1 MKIGYARVSTKDQNL
16 QMQTDALTKAGCEI
30 IFTEIASGAKTD
42 RIELDK
48 LLNQIRK
55 DDTLVVYK
63 LDRLGRSLKHLLE
76 LVTQFNERQIGLQS
90 ISDAIDTTTPQGRLF
105 FNISACFAE
114 FERDLIRERTNAGLA
129 AARARGRK
137 GGRRQGMTKEA
148 EKKAILAESYYK
160 QGDMAVNKIALEIGV
175 SKMTL
180 YKYLRYRKVCIGS
193 YVHQDNSKKLSD

>member
-1 MKIGYARVSTKDQNL
+1 MKIGYARVSTRDQNL
-16 QMQTDALTKAGCEI
+16 QMQTDALIKAGCEI

-42 RIELDK
+42 RVELEK
-48 LLNQIRK
+48 LLTQIRK

-76 LVTQFNERQIGLQS
+76 LVTQFNEKQIGLQS
-90 ISDAIDTTTPQGRLF
+90 ISDAIDTTTSQGRLF

-114 FERDLIRERTNAGLA
+114 FERDLIRERTNAGLV

-137 GGRRQGMTKEA
+137 GGRRHGMTKEA

-160 QGDMAVNKIALEIGV
+160 QGDMAVNEIAIEIGV

-180 YKYLRYRKVCIGS
+180 YKYLRYRKVEIGS
-193 YVHQDNSKKLSD
+193 YVHQNDSEKSSN

>member
-16 QMQTDALTKAGCEI
+16 QMQTDALTKAGCQI

-42 RIELDK
+42 RVELDK

-160 QGDMAVNKIALEIGV
+160 QGDMAVDKIALEIGV

-180 YKYLRYRKVCIGS
+180 YKYLRYRKVEIGS
-193 YVHQDNSKKLSD
+193 YVHQNDSKKASG

>member
-16 QMQTDALTKAGCEI
+16 QMQTDALTKAGCQI

-42 RIELDK
+42 RVELDK

-90 ISDAIDTTTPQGRLF
+90 ISDAIDTTIPQGRLF
-105 FNISACFAE
+105 STSP
-114 FERDLIRERTNAGLA
+114 LVL
-129 AARARGRK
+129 
-137 GGRRQGMTKEA
+137 QS
-148 EKKAILAESYYK
+148 LS
-160 QGDMAVNKIALEIGV
+160 EI
-175 SKMTL
+175 
-180 YKYLRYRKVCIGS
+180 
-193 YVHQDNSKKLSD
+193 